1 MQVPCALE
9 CVPIYWGP
17 TLDRGAPM
25 ITPEDFDRR
34 AGGRR
39 TRAAAVAPA
48 VAAVLVSLSAT
59 AVAQTSADIAIG
71 DDGIGAVVMSRNG
84 PEAGGWAIGAT
95 SAWRTRC
102 IRH

>member
-59 AVAQTSADIAIG
+59 AVAQTSADIAI
-71 DDGIGAVVMSRNG
+71 DDDDIGGVVMSRNG
-84 PEAGGWAIGAT
+84 PEAGVWVIAET
-95 SAWRTRC
+95 SDFDTRF
-102 IRH
+102 IR